1 MSVSKKIT
9 DLPKK
14 SISSKK
20 ADTVKGGKTARP
32 ASLAVSSSM
41 RTFLKKRN

>member
-14 SISSKK
+14 AVASKK
-20 ADTVKGGKTARP
+20 ADTVKGGSTRRP
-32 ASLAVSSSM
+32 SSTNSM
-41 RTFLKKRN
+41 RFNLKKPGN